1 MISKNIKIPEGWE
14 ERKLKT
20 LFTKNISGDWGHE
33 PSLQNSYFVIGTPNF
48 DNDGKIDYRDLPLR
62 SFVKGK
68 LSQRLIRQG
77 NILLEKS
84 GGSPDQP
91 AGRVVYCDRDLD
103 GTCSNFVQLLEP
115 DSRLD
120 SKFVFY
126 LLSQYYREGRIYP
139 YQQKTTGII
148 NFKFQEYF
156 EEFCSIPS
164 KLPEQSKIAEILS
177 TVGKAIDKTEAL
189 IQKYQRIKQGLMQ
202 DLLTKGM
209 DENGDIRSE
218 KTHKF
223 KNSPLG
229 RIPEEWEVNPIG
241 KECKQSGGSI
251 QTGPFG
257 SQLHAKDYKE
267 NGIPIIT
274 VEHLAEGKIL
284 HQNLPLVGEADY
296 RRLRKYVLKYGDL
309 VFSRVGAIDRC
320 SFTSYKEEGWLFSGR
335 CLRVRGGSRFDAKFL
350 SYLLNYDTCRQWI
363 LNNAVG
369 STMKCLNTT
378 ILSNLPIKMPT
389 LPEQSRIASILS
401 KVDETIDKEQAYKQ
415 KLLSL
420 KSGLMEDLLT
430 GKVRVNHLLN

>member
-1 MISKNIKIPEGWE
+1 MVDGSNLFLATGGVANVKFYNNKASCSADTYCITTKDDNVKLFFYHLQHNLSYINYHFFEGSG
-14 ERKLKT
+14 LK
-20 LFTKNISGDWGHE
+20 H
-33 PSLQNSYFVIGTPNF
+33 LQKKDF
-48 DNDGKIDYRDLPLR
+48 K
-62 SFVKGK
+62 KH
-68 LSQRLIRQG
+68 Q
-77 NILLEKS
+77 ILLPKNPKE
-84 GGSPDQP
+84 
-91 AGRVVYCDRDLD
+91 
-103 GTCSNFVQLLEP
+103 
-115 DSRLD
+115 
-120 SKFVFY
+120 
-126 LLSQYYREGRIYP
+126 
-139 YQQKTTGII
+139 QQKIVEVLTAID
-148 NFKFQEYF
+148 E
-156 EEFCSIPS
+156 
-164 KLPEQSKIAEILS
+164 
-177 TVGKAIDKTEAL
+177 AIDKTDAL

-202 DLLTKGM
+202 DLLTKGI
-209 DENGDIRSE
+209 DENGNIRSE
-218 KTHKF
+218 RTHKF
-223 KNSPLG
+223 KDSPLG
-229 RIPEEWEVNPIG
+229 TIPEGWEVNPIG
-241 KECKQSGGSI
+241 KECKQGGGSI

-274 VEHLAEGKIL
+274 VEHLMEGKIL

-350 SYLLNYDTCRQWI
+350 SYLLNYDTCKQWI

-401 KVDETIDKEQAYKQ
+401 QSDDAIQKEEVYKQ

-420 KSGLMEDLLT
+420 KRGLMEDLLT
-430 GKVRVNHLLN
+430 GKVRVNSLISRMDNP

>member
-1 MISKNIKIPEGWE
+1 MQSGIPQDMIVLSRNDYLVDGSNLFLATGGVANVKFYNNKASCSADTYCIATKDDNVKLFFYYLQHNLSYINYHFFEGSG
-14 ERKLKT
+14 LK
-20 LFTKNISGDWGHE
+20 H
-33 PSLQNSYFVIGTPNF
+33 LQKSDF
-48 DNDGKIDYRDLPLR
+48 K
-62 SFVKGK
+62 KH
-68 LSQRLIRQG
+68 Q
-77 NILLEKS
+77 ILLPKNPKE
-84 GGSPDQP
+84 
-91 AGRVVYCDRDLD
+91 
-103 GTCSNFVQLLEP
+103 
-115 DSRLD
+115 
-120 SKFVFY
+120 
-126 LLSQYYREGRIYP
+126 
-139 YQQKTTGII
+139 QQKIVEMLTAID
-148 NFKFQEYF
+148 E
-156 EEFCSIPS
+156 
-164 KLPEQSKIAEILS
+164 
-177 TVGKAIDKTEAL
+177 AIDKAEAL
-189 IQKYQRIKQGLMQ
+189 IQKYQRIKHGLMQ
-202 DLLTKGM
+202 NLLTKGI
-209 DENGDIRSE
+209 DENGNIRSE

-223 KNSPLG
+223 KDSPLG

-350 SYLLNYDTCRQWI
+350 SYLLNYDTCKQWI

-401 KVDETIDKEQAYKQ
+401 QADETIQKEETYKQ

-430 GKVRVNHLLN
+430 GKVRVVNHLLN

>member
-1 MISKNIKIPEGWE
+1 MTNQNIKIPEGWTQIQLGKLFF
-14 ERKLKT
+14 ERKKSRIKVEDAFLGGQYPFFTSGEKILSRNDYLVDGSNLFLATGGVANVKFYNNKASCSADTYCIATKDDNVKLFFYYLQHNLSYINYHFFEGSGLK
-20 LFTKNISGDWGHE
+20 H
-33 PSLQNSYFVIGTPNF
+33 LQKSDF
-48 DNDGKIDYRDLPLR
+48 K
-62 SFVKGK
+62 KH
-68 LSQRLIRQG
+68 Q
-77 NILLEKS
+77 ILLPKNPKE
-84 GGSPDQP
+84 
-91 AGRVVYCDRDLD
+91 
-103 GTCSNFVQLLEP
+103 
-115 DSRLD
+115 
-120 SKFVFY
+120 
-126 LLSQYYREGRIYP
+126 
-139 YQQKTTGII
+139 QQKIVEMLTAID
-148 NFKFQEYF
+148 E
-156 EEFCSIPS
+156 
-164 KLPEQSKIAEILS
+164 
-177 TVGKAIDKTEAL
+177 AIDKAEAL
-189 IQKYQRIKQGLMQ
+189 IQKYQRIKHGLMQ
-202 DLLTKGM
+202 NLLTKGI
-209 DENGDIRSE
+209 DENGNIRSE

-223 KNSPLG
+223 KDSPLG

-350 SYLLNYDTCRQWI
+350 SYLLNYDTCKQWI

-401 KVDETIDKEQAYKQ
+401 QADETIQKEETYKQ

-430 GKVRVNHLLN
+430 GKVRVVNHLLN

>member
-1 MISKNIKIPEGWE
+1 MIDQLLKEPKGWSKKKIKQLCNLGRGRVISE
-14 ERKLKT
+14 EEIKAHT
-20 LFTKNISGDWGHE
+20 GIYPVYSSQTVN
-33 PSLQNSYFVIGTPNF
+33 
-48 DNDGKIDYRDLPLR
+48 
-62 SFVKGK
+62 KGK
-68 LSQRLIRQG
+68 MGEIDKYDFEG
-77 NILLEKS
+77 EYVTWTTD
-84 GGSPDQP
+84 GAY
-91 AGRVVYCDRDLD
+91 AG
-103 GTCSNFVQLLEP
+103 T
-115 DSRLD
+115 
-120 SKFVFY
+120 VFY
-126 LLSQYYREGRIYP
+126 RSGRFNCTNVCGTLKSKDEHLSMKYLSYALSTKA
-139 YQQKTTGII
+139 QKHVSYVG
-148 NFKFQEYF
+148 N
-156 EEFCSIPS
+156 P
-164 KLPEQSKIAEILS
+164 KLMNNIMAEIELILPDNEKEQSQIAVILS
-177 TVGKAIDKTEAL
+177 TVDEAIDKAEAL
-189 IQKYQRIKQGLMQ
+189 IQKYQRIKQGVMQ
-202 DLLTKGM
+202 DLLTKGI
-209 DENGDIRSE
+209 DENGNIRSE

-223 KNSPLG
+223 EDSPLG

-350 SYLLNYDTCRQWI
+350 SYLLNYDTCKQWI

-401 KVDETIDKEQAYKQ
+401 QADETIQKEETYKQ

-420 KSGLMEDLLT
+420 KRGLMEDLLT

>member
-1 MISKNIKIPEGWE
+1 MVSKNIKIPEGWE
-14 ERKLKT
+14 STKL
-20 LFTKNISGDWGHE
+20 NCVADIIMGQS
-33 PSLQNSYFVIGTPNF
+33 PSSQFVSENGIGIPF
-48 DNDGKIDYRDLPLR
+48 L
-62 SFVKGK
+62 
-68 LSQRLIRQG
+68 QG
-77 NILLEKS
+77 NAEFTAKYPQEKLWVTQPKKMSQVDDVLISVRAPVGEINMAYKDFCIGRGLSAIRFSKILKEYGWYLISFCKNQLNQVAQ
-84 GGSPDQP
+84 GSTFL
-91 AGRVVYCDRDLD
+91 AV
-103 GTCSNFVQLLEP
+103 
-115 DSRLD
+115 
-120 SKFVFY
+120 SKKDVEE
-126 LLSQYYREGRIYP
+126 LSLIFP
-139 YQQKTTGII
+139 I
-148 NFKFQEYF
+148 
-156 EEFCSIPS
+156 S
-164 KLPEQSKIAEILS
+164 KVEQSKIAEILS
-177 TVGKAIDKTEAL
+177 TVDEAIDKTEAL

-202 DLLTKGM
+202 DLLTKGI
-209 DENGDIRSE
+209 DENGNIRSE

-223 KNSPLG
+223 KDSPLG

-241 KECKQSGGSI
+241 KECKQSGGLI

-350 SYLLNYDTCRQWI
+350 SYLLNYDTCKQWI

-401 KVDETIDKEQAYKQ
+401 QADEPIQKEETYKQ

-420 KSGLMEDLLT
+420 KRGLMEDLLT

>member
-1 MISKNIKIPEGWE
+1 MTNQNIKIPEGWTQIQ
-14 ERKLKT
+14 L
-20 LFTKNISGDWGHE
+20 
-33 PSLQNSYFVIGTPNF
+33 
-48 DNDGKIDYRDLPLR
+48 
-62 SFVKGK
+62 GK
-68 LSQRLIRQG
+68 LFFERPKSRIKVEDAFLGGQYPFFTSGEKILSRNDYLVDGSNLFLATGGVANVKFYNNKASCSADTYCIATKDDNVKLFFYYLQHNLSYINYHFFEG
-77 NILLEKS
+77 SGLKHLQKSDFKKHQILLPKNPKE
-84 GGSPDQP
+84 
-91 AGRVVYCDRDLD
+91 
-103 GTCSNFVQLLEP
+103 
-115 DSRLD
+115 
-120 SKFVFY
+120 
-126 LLSQYYREGRIYP
+126 
-139 YQQKTTGII
+139 QQKIVEMLTAID
-148 NFKFQEYF
+148 E
-156 EEFCSIPS
+156 
-164 KLPEQSKIAEILS
+164 
-177 TVGKAIDKTEAL
+177 AIDKAEAL
-189 IQKYQRIKQGLMQ
+189 IQKCQRIKHGLMQ
-202 DLLTKGM
+202 NLLTKGI
-209 DENGDIRSE
+209 DENGNIRSE

-223 KNSPLG
+223 KDSPLG

-350 SYLLNYDTCRQWI
+350 SYLLNYDTCKQWI

-401 KVDETIDKEQAYKQ
+401 QADETIQKEETYKQ

-430 GKVRVNHLLN
+430 GKVRVVNHLLN

>member
-1 MISKNIKIPEGWE
+1 MTNQNIKIPEGWTQIQ
-14 ERKLKT
+14 L
-20 LFTKNISGDWGHE
+20 
-33 PSLQNSYFVIGTPNF
+33 
-48 DNDGKIDYRDLPLR
+48 
-62 SFVKGK
+62 GK
-68 LSQRLIRQG
+68 LFFERPKSRIKVEDAFLGGQYPFFTSGEKILSRNDYLVDGSNLFLATGGVANVKFYNNKASCSADTYCIATKDDNVKLFFYYLQHNLSYINYHFFEG
-77 NILLEKS
+77 SGLKHLQKSDFKKHQILLPKNPKE
-84 GGSPDQP
+84 
-91 AGRVVYCDRDLD
+91 
-103 GTCSNFVQLLEP
+103 
-115 DSRLD
+115 
-120 SKFVFY
+120 
-126 LLSQYYREGRIYP
+126 
-139 YQQKTTGII
+139 QQKIVEMLTAID
-148 NFKFQEYF
+148 E
-156 EEFCSIPS
+156 
-164 KLPEQSKIAEILS
+164 
-177 TVGKAIDKTEAL
+177 AIDKAEAL
-189 IQKYQRIKQGLMQ
+189 IQKYQRIKHGLMQ
-202 DLLTKGM
+202 NLLTKGI
-209 DENGDIRSE
+209 DENGNIRSE

-223 KNSPLG
+223 KDSPLG

-350 SYLLNYDTCRQWI
+350 SYLLNYDTCKQWI

-401 KVDETIDKEQAYKQ
+401 QADETIQKEETYKQ

-430 GKVRVNHLLN
+430 GKVRVVNHLLN